1 MLWKYRAFFE
11 VLDRG
16 TPLYA
21 KLDELFPLTGL
32 LSLEESSI
40 GNFGTLVVSLIL
52 ISHATYLSS
61 YSERI
66 FFTTPSYLNLFII
79 LCTIKWILP
88 LTILLILHTEL
99 PLRYKYTMIYRR
111 EISVSFLSEVVV
123 KLVRNNKRKSK
134 QIVLCALQCGV
145 TVPLQ

>member
-1 MLWKYRAFFE
+1 M
-11 VLDRG
+11 LDRG

-21 KLDELFPLTGL
+21 KLDELFPSTGL

-52 ISHATYLSS
+52 ISRAPYLSS

-66 FFTTPSYLNLFII
+66 FFCLDRSYFFTAPSYLNLCII

-88 LTILLILHTEL
+88 LTILLISHREL
-99 PLRYKYTMIYRR
+99 PLQYKYTMIYRR

-123 KLVRNNKRKSK
+123 KLVQNNKRKSK
-134 QIVLCALQCGV
+134 QIMLCALQGGV
-145 TVPLQ
+145 TVPL